1 MWTQLD
7 NFLHYLRTERVY
19 SQNTLVSYRT
29 DLSQF
34 LEYLENREGSSQVR
48 LEMVDTGNI
57 KDFVENLFI
66 HGLNKRSIARKLSA
80 IKSYFRYLKRM
91 GIISANPAL
100 GISAPKLDKNLPVVL
115 DEEQA
120 RKLMELPPD
129 NTFEGKRDR
138 AILEL
143 FYGCGI
149 RLSELIHLRMKQI
162 RLESDYI
169 IIEGKRKKERIVP
182 IGKYARSALERY
194 LKIRNEKIRLF
205 MNPEIV
211 FVNKNGKSL
220 YPLSVQK
227 MVKRYLG
234 EISEQEH
241 LSPHVLRHTFATHL
255 LDRGADLLSVKELLG
270 HSSLSTT
277 QIYTHVSMERLKNV
291 YQHAHPRS
299 GKDV

>member
-227 MVKRYLG
+227 MVKKYLG

>member
-100 GISAPKLDKNLPVVL
+100 GISAPKLDKNLPGVL

-169 IIEGKRKKERIVP
+169 IIEGKRKKERTVP

-227 MVKRYLG
+227 MVKKYLG

>member
-1 MWTQLD
+1 
-7 NFLHYLRTERVY
+7 
-19 SQNTLVSYRT
+19 
-29 DLSQF
+29 
-34 LEYLENREGSSQVR
+34 
-48 LEMVDTGNI
+48 
-57 KDFVENLFI
+57 
-66 HGLNKRSIARKLSA
+66 
-80 IKSYFRYLKRM
+80 M

-227 MVKRYLG
+227 MVKKYLG